1 MSKQNLYF
9 YKKNSITNF
18 VAKFKQTK
26 NKLVFI
32 KLFYEHFVTKNPISR
47 ICIFLEQIVFTL

>member
-9 YKKNSITNF
+9 DKK
-18 VAKFKQTK
+18 KFNNKFCCKIKKKK